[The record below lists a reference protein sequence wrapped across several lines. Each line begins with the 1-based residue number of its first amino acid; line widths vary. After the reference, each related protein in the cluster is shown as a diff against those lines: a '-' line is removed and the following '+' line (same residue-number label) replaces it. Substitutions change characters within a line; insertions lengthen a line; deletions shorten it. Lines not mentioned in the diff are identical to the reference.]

1 MKDIYELLKDKEEEL
16 ARLTQE
22 LDAIRLVA
30 KLMSADG
37 SEKNRP
43 APSQERPRELSAPQR
58 MKDFP

>member
-1 MKDIYELLKDKEEEL
+1 MKDINELLREKEEEL
-16 ARLTQE
+16 AKLTQE
-22 LDAIRLVA
+22 IDAIRLVA

-43 APSQERPRELSAPQR
+43 GPSQERARDLAAPPR